1 MPVIPFPQQ
10 FPPGHIH
17 STMHQAGHTIR
28 KVLSLLRQH
37 LPENRGILAYRS
49 ELLIPLTY
57 KTPHRDLIQT
67 VYLSDQ
73 SLPQLTGRGCG
84 IHVSATLRFSDDGV
98 NHPQLPQIQ
107 RRQLQIFHKILSTRG
122 VLVEYRRRSLWSYYR
137 EDAVLHHEHAV
148 TGAERE
154 CSPRTSLSDN
164 HRYGG
169 STQLTHSGERGS
181 QAHCQ
186 SPLLRLIR
194 GQGTRRI
201 QQRYQGEPELLS
213 PAHSPLS
220 LPVPFRKHMATPAH
234 RITVPAFLTHDHHRP
249 TRSLGEAHDP
259 VSYTHLT
266 LPTNREV

>member
-1 MPVIPFPQQ
+1 MY
-10 FPPGHIH
+10 
-17 STMHQAGHTIR
+17 QAGHTIR

-98 NHPQLPQIQ
+98 NHPQLP
-107 RRQLQIFHKILSTRG
+107 
-122 VLVEYRRRSLWSYYR
+122 
-137 EDAVLHHEHAV
+137 
-148 TGAERE
+148 
-154 CSPRTSLSDN
+154 
-164 HRYGG
+164 
-169 STQLTHSGERGS
+169 
-181 QAHCQ
+181 
-186 SPLLRLIR
+186 
-194 GQGTRRI
+194 RI

-213 PAHSPLS
+213 QAHSPLS

-249 TRSLGEAHDP
+249 TR
-259 VSYTHLT
+259 
-266 LPTNREV
+266 